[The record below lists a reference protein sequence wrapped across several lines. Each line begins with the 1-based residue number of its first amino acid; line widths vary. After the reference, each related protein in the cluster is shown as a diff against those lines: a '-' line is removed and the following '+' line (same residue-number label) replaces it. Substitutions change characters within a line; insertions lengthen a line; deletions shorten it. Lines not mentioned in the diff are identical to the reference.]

1 MHQLSKIRLESFLKQ
16 ILEKPEV
23 MNGNGKKIRIA
34 RFALCNAKDFE
45 LQDGSNYSD
54 ENGEVTYSKVK

>member
-1 MHQLSKIRLESFLKQ
+1 
-16 ILEKPEV
+16 